1 MKLNWAE
8 RWAVNNPTRPLQQ
21 GFEMQWMKRRRSLAS
36 GSVVLELGCGRGA
49 GAVLIRKIFQ
59 PAVLQAMD
67 LDLQMI
73 RRGRAY
79 ISKGEREEIS
89 FYVADVMRIP
99 ARSGS
104 LVFGLD
110 MTRALW
116 RSYVAHE
123 LAHAASDSRFAPG
136 VSTFTASEYI
146 AAVVQVSVLPE
157 HIRQALLAN
166 FAGLAGFGAK
176 SEINSTYYFIDPCA
190 FAVKSYLHYSRPE
203 NGPSFIAALLREGI

>member
-1 MKLNWAE
+1 
-8 RWAVNNPTRPLQQ
+8 
-21 GFEMQWMKRRRSLAS
+21 MKRRRPLAS

-104 LVFGLD
+104 LDAVFGFGVLHHVPD
-110 MTRALW
+110 WESALKEIV
-116 RSYVAHE
+116 RVLKPGGVYYLEEIYPSLYQNFITQYILLHPTSNRFGS
-123 LAHAASDSRFAPG
+123 SDLKRRLNA
-136 VSTFTASEYI
+136 
-146 AAVVQVSVLPE
+146 
-157 HIRQALLAN
+157 
-166 FAGLAGFGAK
+166 AGLNLEHVLEHSK
-176 SEINSTYYFIDPCA
+176 
-190 FAVKSYLHYSRPE
+190 V
-203 NGPSFIAALLREGI
+203 GILGILTKRFDSK